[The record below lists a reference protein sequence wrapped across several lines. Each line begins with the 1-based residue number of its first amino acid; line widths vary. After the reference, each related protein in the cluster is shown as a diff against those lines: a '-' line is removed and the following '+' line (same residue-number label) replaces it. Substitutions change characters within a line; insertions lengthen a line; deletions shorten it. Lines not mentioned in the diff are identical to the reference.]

1 MAMKPPG
8 WKSVAHIERDASGL
22 PFPAKWYRGEYSDGS
37 DHDGN
42 FIAEQLSRMTLMQRS
57 RAVERYNDEYTDVDS
72 RGKAN
77 GLLEARADW
86 CVKSNSGKVSKPRRM
101 QQ

>member
-8 WKSVAHIERDASGL
+8 WKSVAKIERDAAGL
-22 PFPAKWYRGEYSDGS
+22 PFPAKWYKGDYSNGE

-42 FIAEQLSRMTLMQRS
+42 FIAEQLSRMTLMQRRTS
-57 RAVERYNDEYTDVDS
+57 VERYNEEYHGVDS
-72 RGKAN
+72 RGHVN

-86 CVKSNSGKVSKPRRM
+86 CVKSNSGATKSPGRM
-101 QQ
+101 KQ